1 MEKNVSTSLLQIIEE
16 KHKKLDFSIDK
27 NLMVGEIVEISYK
40 VFEGDK
46 ERLQTYEGIIIAK
59 KNKNLGKTITLR
71 RTIQGIGVEQIFFL
85 NSPKIQKIKKKD
97 KIRVRRSKLYFLRK
111 P

>member
-1 MEKNVSTSLLQIIEE
+1 MEKKISTSLLQIIEE
-16 KHKKLDFSIDK
+16 KHRKLDFSIDK
-27 NLMVGEIVEISYK
+27 NLTVGEIVEVSYK

-59 KNKNLGKTITLR
+59 NNKNLGKTITLR

-111 P
+111 T

>member
-1 MEKNVSTSLLQIIEE
+1 MEKKVSTNLLQIIEE
-16 KHKKLDFSIDK
+16 KHKKVDFSIDK

-40 VFEGDK
+40 IFEGDK

-111 P
+111 T